1 MELQDAFDAG
11 FDAVRA
17 YVDGSFAAFEKRMA
31 ALEARALVKGDPGEP
46 GRDGKDGKDADL
58 ALIES
63 LIAAKVADLPK
74 PRDGVDGKSLTAD
87 DIRPLIESAV
97 ERAVSAIPKAKDG
110 SDGIGVAGAMIDRE
124 GHLVLTLSNGTVR
137 ELGTVVGKSVLEADV
152 QPIVARAVDAAVAL
166 IPKPEKG
173 ESYTLA
179 DIKAL
184 VDGAVAKEVAALPK
198 PIDGINGMDGKSVT
212 LDDVKPLVA
221 EAVQKAVSTLP
232 SPKPGLDGK
241 SVTLDDVAPMIRERI
256 SSELPALVKAAI
268 SEIPPAKDGKDADPV
283 MIEEM
288 VKKAVA
294 TIPVPRDGKDAD
306 PDVIEDM
313 VTKAVANIPRPLDG
327 KSVDMQE
334 VDNLVTAAVDRAV
347 KALPPANGVD
357 PDMIVRAVQEEV
369 AKIPPASPGKDGVDA
384 DPNAIAQVVLSQVTD
399 ELKKIPVPKDGQD
412 GKDGKSV
419 TPDEVEFIARRVLEP
434 LVSKAV
440 GEIRVPEDGK
450 SITVADVKPLLE
462 ELVSKEASKIPV
474 PKDGV
479 GVASGMIDRDGKLIL
494 TLSDG
499 KSVDLGRVEGKDGDS
514 VDVMTVKAMIDEA
527 VKSLP
532 APKDGSDG
540 LGFDDLDVVETDGG
554 FMLQFVR
561 GDRVK
566 EVRLPIPRDC
576 GTFKI
581 GTVYNRGDGVTDGG
595 SFWIAQKDGVT
606 ERPSSCDG
614 WRLAVKKGKDRSD
627 PVKLSGRDS

>member
-241 SVTLDDVAPMIRERI
+241 SV
-256 SSELPALVKAAI
+256 
-268 SEIPPAKDGKDADPV
+268 
-283 MIEEM
+283 
-288 VKKAVA
+288 
-294 TIPVPRDGKDAD
+294 
-306 PDVIEDM
+306 
-313 VTKAVANIPRPLDG
+313 
-327 KSVDMQE
+327 DMQE

-369 AKIPPASPGKDGVDA
+369 SKIPPALPGKDGADA
-384 DPNAIAQVVLSQVTD
+384 DPDAIAQVVLSQVTD